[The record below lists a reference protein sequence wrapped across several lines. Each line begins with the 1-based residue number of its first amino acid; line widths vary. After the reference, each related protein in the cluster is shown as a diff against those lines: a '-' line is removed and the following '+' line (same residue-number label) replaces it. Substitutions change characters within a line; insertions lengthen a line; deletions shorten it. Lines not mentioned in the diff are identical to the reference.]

1 MPIQTNN
8 LITTSSNKTR
18 QETAQ
23 FLIYEF
29 NNKSNGLYKEDPL
42 LPLDTFSRRM
52 CVPLPSKNHRG
63 GLKLFYR
70 QCSQAFWGRKDQH
83 LSKGGWGGRLGFPAL
98 GWGCS
103 LPFPCLQELK
113 RQASYSR
120 VRSWLL
126 GQHPGSCV
134 DFHLGWVRSLT
145 PKIHLPATYSSKAGM

>member
-1 MPIQTNN
+1 MKFIHFDTVFVHVQNDKLPFASLGCYTQSAHYMRKTTMSQQNQFHNYSLISTHLGWGPNAYSKPENN

-63 GLKLFYR
+63 G
-70 QCSQAFWGRKDQH
+70 
-83 LSKGGWGGRLGFPAL
+83 
-98 GWGCS
+98 
-103 LPFPCLQELK
+103 
-113 RQASYSR
+113 
-120 VRSWLL
+120 
-126 GQHPGSCV
+126 
-134 DFHLGWVRSLT
+134 
-145 PKIHLPATYSSKAGM
+145 